1 MKYKF
6 SGHETFQCR
15 HFWLKKGYDFLL
27 KKGDFN
33 DSEALIELG
42 VGKNMISA
50 IKHWLKAFQ
59 VIDSESSEILP
70 LGHYLFGED
79 GKDPYLEDIGSL
91 NLLHFKLV
99 ENLSQSSIYQIVF
112 EDFRKKRISLD
123 FSSDQL
129 FDFVTKKL
137 ILEGEAFSEKS
148 LKNDIK
154 VFLKTYQ
161 TSTKKNIKSIEDD
174 YSSILIDLSLIDEL
188 EGVSE
193 SNSQVYQ
200 MRYDERSDLN
210 YLIFFY
216 AILTTFTSQS
226 SISVEDIQRE
236 VSDKFLCNREGTEEK
251 LLELE
256 NEGYIVYK
264 QDAGRKEVQMK
275 DSLDELQILNQYYG
289 RV

>member
-33 DSEALIELG
+33 DNEALIELG

>member
-33 DSEALIELG
+33 DNEALVELG

-70 LGHYLFGED
+70 LGHYLFGGD

-216 AILTTFTSQS
+216 AILTTFKSQT